1 MHAILLLAA
10 SLAGQCLTA
19 PCQAPYVARQNYVQT
34 QAYVQK
40 QAYAVAAYGQ
50 AYNYNQY
57 HYVAPVAVSP
67 AYFAEAT
74 AAYIRAKAA
83 ATVQAQS
90 DREVA
95 ARLDRIEAKIP
106 AVPPPPDPG
115 IGNPIGVFD
124 NTTGKF
130 TAAPGYTGPTPNPPP
145 PTSAVEPSPP
155 PPPTPA
161 LTPSPVAP
169 PRSLATVLERNQC
182 AKCHTGESSSKG
194 FKLFEDD
201 GRLVLLDIKAKQKV
215 YLRTDATK
223 PKSMPPRGDRVSLE
237 DRKVIADALQADV
250 DAARQAVSAIEES
263 IKN

>member
-10 SLAGQCLTA
+10 SLAGQHL
-19 PCQAPYVARQNYVQT
+19 CQPAPYVARQNYVQKQAYVAT
-34 QAYVQK
+34 QAY
-40 QAYAVAAYGQ
+40 AAPTYGQ

-57 HYVAPVAVSP
+57 QYVAPVAVDP
-67 AYFAEAT
+67 AYYAAAT

-90 DREVA
+90 DREIA

-106 AVPPPPDPG
+106 AAATPPPPEP
-115 IGNPIGVFD
+115 
-124 NTTGKF
+124 
-130 TAAPGYTGPTPNPPP
+130 ALAPAPTPNPPP
-145 PTSAVEPSPP
+145 PTSAVEPAPP

-161 LTPSPVAP
+161 LAPPAVAP

-250 DAARQAVSAIEES
+250 AAARQAVAAIEES